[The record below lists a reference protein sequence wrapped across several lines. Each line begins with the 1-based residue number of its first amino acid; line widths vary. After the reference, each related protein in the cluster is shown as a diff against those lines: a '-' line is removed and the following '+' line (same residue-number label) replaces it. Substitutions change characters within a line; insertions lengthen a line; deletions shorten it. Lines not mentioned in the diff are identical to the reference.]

1 MQNDDEPNKLLKT
14 NIKLNK
20 ILQTLEKE
28 KELVNKRNKILN
40 DRKYSSLEKIKL
52 NSLNEEKIKLI
63 RVDMINEKF
72 KEEKMKKDSLF
83 NLKKQISLNYSMRIK
98 MF

>member
-14 NIKLNK
+14 NIELNK
-20 ILQTLEKE
+20 MLRTLEKE

-40 DRKYSSLEKIKL
+40 DKKYSSLEKIKL